1 MSPGGWN
8 CRLDF
13 WVKIQQIIVSF
24 SIRPPVSTS
33 INKGDSIMRL
43 ASILITLFLLVTVV
57 ATPVLAIEAGGKA
70 EVLFTGVLPEDGDFE
85 DEFMDSLD
93 LELFLPQIG
102 NTEFSYAFQISKP
115 IQGLFADEEAGYFP
129 KKLYLKHKF
138 ERMHL
143 TLGRQPVS
151 WSFGSLLNPVDY
163 TLGSV
168 ALDDENNSKYTD
180 AVEVYIPLNWNS
192 SLSLVASFP
201 KGFTA
206 EEAQRKWGARARF
219 GVKGYDLTVNYVQE
233 AEIVEATESALG
245 DILGSIPEQRVG
257 FTFKGDLKDFGVYG
271 AYGHYFEEGIESSDS
286 YLLGADYSF
295 NLNYNTKITFQMEY
309 LGVEL
314 KFLEPSLRNELLKM
328 ESDDQRIDFLIGS
341 LKYPLDDFSSISL
354 MTMVSLDDG
363 SLFLTPS
370 YLTTLPGNLDLEIS
384 ATFFGGKDGAIFAPG
399 DVMPKAIIAVSLSY
413 PF

>member
-1 MSPGGWN
+1 
-8 CRLDF
+8 
-13 WVKIQQIIVSF
+13 
-24 SIRPPVSTS
+24 
-33 INKGDSIMRL
+33 MRQVP
-43 ASILITLFLLVTVV
+43 ILITLFLLIAVV
-57 ATPVLAIEAGGKA
+57 STQVSALEVGGEA
-70 EVLFTGVLPEDGDFE
+70 EVLYSGVFPEEGDFE
-85 DEFMDSLD
+85 DEVIDRID
-93 LELFLPQIG
+93 LEFFLPPLG

-115 IQGLFADEEAGYFP
+115 LQDLLAGEDGVYFA

-138 ERMHL
+138 DRVHF

-168 ALDDENNSKYTD
+168 ALDEEHNSKYTD

-192 SLSLVASFP
+192 SLSLVTSFP
-201 KGFTA
+201 EGFTSK
-206 EEAQRKWGARARF
+206 EEQRKWGARARF
-219 GVKGYDLTVNYVQE
+219 GVKGYDLTLNYVRE
-233 AEIVEATESALG
+233 PEFFEATGGVLDE
-245 DILGSIPEQRVG
+245 ILGAIPRERVG

-271 AYGHYFEEGIESSDS
+271 AYGHYYGEGAENCNS

-295 NLNYNTKITFQMEY
+295 INNYNSKITFQMEY

-314 KFLEPSLRNELLKM
+314 DFLEPSFRNEILQM
-328 ESDDQRIDFLIGS
+328 ESDDQKLDLLIGS
-341 LKYPLDDFSSISL
+341 LNYPLDDFSSISL
-354 MTMVSLDDG
+354 MAMVSLDDG

-384 ATFFGGKDGAIFAPG
+384 ATFFEGQDGDLFASG
-399 DVMPKAIIAVSLSY
+399 EIMPKAIIAISLRY

>member
-1 MSPGGWN
+1 
-8 CRLDF
+8 
-13 WVKIQQIIVSF
+13 
-24 SIRPPVSTS
+24 
-33 INKGDSIMRL
+33 MRQ
-43 ASILITLFLLVTVV
+43 ASILLTLFLLLTVV
-57 ATPVLAIEAGGKA
+57 ATQVLAIEAGGKA

-85 DEFMDSLD
+85 DEFKDSLD
-93 LELFLPQIG
+93 LELYLPQIG
-102 NTEFSYAFQISKP
+102 NTEFSYAFQISRP
-115 IQGLFADEEAGYFP
+115 LQGLSAHEEAGYFP

-138 ERMHL
+138 EKMYL

-168 ALDDENNSKYTD
+168 ALDEENNSKYTD

-201 KGFTA
+201 EGFTA
-206 EEAQRKWGARARF
+206 EEEQRKWGARARF

-233 AEIVEATESALG
+233 ADVFGTVAGALDEILS
-245 DILGSIPEQRVG
+245 SIPRERVG
-257 FTFKGDLKDFGVYG
+257 LTFKGDLKDFGIYG
-271 AYGHYFEEGIESSDS
+271 AYGHYFGEGTESGNS
-286 YLLGADYSF
+286 YLLGADYSY
-295 NLNYNTKITFQMEY
+295 NLNHGTKIIFQMEY
-309 LGVEL
+309 LEVEV
-314 KFLEPSLRNELLKM
+314 KFLEPQLRKDLLKM
-328 ESDDQRIDFLIGS
+328 GSDDQRTDFLIGS

-370 YLTTLPGNLDLEIS
+370 FLTTLPGNLDLELS
-384 ATFFGGKDGAIFAPG
+384 ATFFEGKDGTLFDPG
-399 DVMPKAIIAVSLSY
+399 AVMPQAIISISLRY

>member
-1 MSPGGWN
+1 M
-8 CRLDF
+8 
-13 WVKIQQIIVSF
+13 
-24 SIRPPVSTS
+24 
-33 INKGDSIMRL
+33 MRQV
-43 ASILITLFLLVTVV
+43 SILIIILLAITVV
-57 ATPVLAIEAGGKA
+57 STQVLALEAGGEA
-70 EVLFTGVLPEDGDFE
+70 EILFTGVLPVEGDFE
-85 DEFMDSLD
+85 DEVMDRID
-93 LELFLPQIG
+93 LELFLPLIG

-115 IQGLFADEEAGYFP
+115 LQGLSGHEEAVYFP

-138 ERMHL
+138 EKVHL

-168 ALDDENNSKYTD
+168 ALDEENNSKYTD

-201 KGFTA
+201 EGFTSK
-206 EEAQRKWGARARF
+206 EEQRKWGARARI
-219 GVKGYDLTVNYVQE
+219 GVKGYDLTLNYVQE
-233 AEIVEATESALG
+233 AEIAEVPENALG

-257 FTFKGDLKDFGVYG
+257 FTFKGDLKNFGIYG

-295 NLNYNTKITFQMEY
+295 INNYNTKITFQMEY

-314 KFLEPSLRNELLKM
+314 KFLESSLRNEVLKM
-328 ESDDQRIDFLIGS
+328 ENDDQRIDFLIGS
-341 LKYPLDDFSSISL
+341 LNYPLDDFSSLSL
-354 MTMVSLDDG
+354 MTMISLDDG

-384 ATFFGGKDGAIFAPG
+384 ATFFGGKEGALFAPSAI
-399 DVMPKAIIAVSLSY
+399 MPKAVMAVSLKY